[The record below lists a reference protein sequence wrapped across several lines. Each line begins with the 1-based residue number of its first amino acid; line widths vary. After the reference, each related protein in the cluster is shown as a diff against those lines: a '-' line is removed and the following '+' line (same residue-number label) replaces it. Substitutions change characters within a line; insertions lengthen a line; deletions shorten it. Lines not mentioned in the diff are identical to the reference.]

1 MMTEERV
8 AYSPAEV
15 ASLMGVSRGFVYREL
30 REGRIPSM
38 QLGDRILVPCQW
50 VQSFGKAPE

>member
-1 MMTEERV
+1 MTEERV